1 MHGSKSQLINAILS
15 LHVRQRFILGIDGL
29 SRSGKTTFA
38 ENLRDVLSQAQKDVC
53 LFHLDDH
60 IVDRTNRYN
69 TGHEEWYEHY
79 NLQWNVEYLRESLFT
94 KVRKGGEVTT
104 QFYNAEL
111 GQQLTKTVLIP
122 SKCVV
127 IIEGVFLQ
135 RSEWREFFDYLVY
148 LDCPRDVRFNREQE
162 NTRRNIEK
170 FRNRYWKAENHY
182 LNFVRPLEHADMLIK
197 S

>member
-1 MHGSKSQLINAILS
+1 MYGSKSQIVKAMMDS
-15 LHVRQRFILGIDGL
+15 RVSHRFILGIDGL

-38 ENLRDVLSQAQKDVC
+38 ENLRDMLLQTHNDVC

-60 IVDRTNRYN
+60 TVDRKKRYN
-69 TGHEEWYEHY
+69 TGYEEWHEYY
-79 NLQWNVEYLRESLFT
+79 NLQWDVEYLRENLFA
-94 KVRKGGEVTT
+94 KVREDGEVTV

-111 GQQLTKTVLIP
+111 DKQFTKTVFIP

-148 LDCPRDVRFNREQE
+148 LDCPREVRFNREQE
-162 NTRRNIEK
+162 NTRSNIEK

-182 LNFVRPLEHADMLIK
+182 LNFVRPLEYADMLIK